1 MTKEQKMAF
10 VQRCYDDV
18 IEDLITTEEE
28 WGNEPPT
35 SFSTGEIIRDYKSEA
50 IEYEYMTEEEFDE
63 LYAECDRIAI
73 MKAMAY
79 C

>member
-1 MTKEQKMAF
+1 MTREQKMAF

-18 IEDLITTEEE
+18 VDDIIQCEEMY
-28 WGNEPPT
+28 NEPVGY
-35 SFSTGEIIRDYKSEA
+35 SSSEIIRDYKSEA
-50 IEYEYMTEEEFDE
+50 AEYDYMTEEEFDE

-73 MKAMAY
+73 KKAMAY